1 MSEETF
7 NHEQAIQTYG
17 SLLHAVARSIKQK
30 GTYMNALVCATRRW
44 ARWSV
49 LLVVLA
55 LAVGCGTG
63 SGSSTP
69 AASPTAAAAT
79 SPTAAPSAATTGLAP
94 DPNAPVSR
102 CLLGGK
108 PVNID
113 FIGVDAINT
122 CTKYVAVLADLGL
135 PNLTIHANDQNSDI
149 PGGYSVGCYLS
160 YPLSFGNLDANVV
173 GYTNG
178 DLNGDAG
185 PLAAKVCARLKELGW
200 VNQ

>member
-7 NHEQAIQTYG
+7 NHEQEIQTYG
-17 SLLHAVARSIKQK
+17 RLLHAVARSIKQK

-69 AASPTAAAAT
+69 AASPTAAA
-79 SPTAAPSAATTGLAP
+79 TTGLAP
-94 DPNAPVSR
+94 DPNAPVSH

-108 PVNID
+108 PLNID
-113 FIGVDAINT
+113 FNGVDANNM
-122 CTKYVAVLADLGL
+122 CTRYVAVLANLGL
-135 PNLTIHANDQNSDI
+135 PNLPVHANTTNRDI
-149 PGGYSVGCYLS
+149 PDGISTFCHLS
-160 YPLSFGNLDANVV
+160 YPLSFGTLYAMVN
-173 GYTNG
+173 GYPP
-178 DLNGDAG
+178 DVGDAG
-185 PLAAKVCARLKELGW
+185 SLDAKVCAKLKELGW
-200 VNQ
+200 VKVPFSP